1 MIAGSSP
8 ASSSSKQRRSLWS
21 DRQARR
27 LVLGQMAALRGGR
40 ILLHEPCGTQ
50 TLGTPDTAFR
60 ESIECEVTIH
70 NPRVYGRMLWG
81 VSLGAAEGYIDGEW
95 EVDDLTNLIRL
106 FVRNE
111 SLLMSMDTGL
121 ARVANWGAQAWH
133 WLRKNTPGGSRRN
146 IAAHYDLGN
155 DFFRLFLDE
164 TMMYSSGIFPHSEA
178 SLHEASVEKIDRVC
192 RKLRLSPRDHLL
204 EIGTGWGGFAL
215 HAAGTYGCRITT
227 TTISDEQHSFA
238 TRRIAEAGLCDR
250 VRVLKCDYRHLE
262 GEYDKIAS
270 IEMIEAVGHE
280 FLDMFFRKCGQLLK
294 PDGMMLLQG
303 IVMFEQRYQAYLKA
317 TDFIQR
323 YVFPGGCLPTVSA
336 LTGAA
341 ARTSDLYPLH
351 LEDFAEHYARTLR
364 CWRERF
370 ETRLDEVRQLGF
382 DDRFIRIWT
391 YYFCYCEAAFQERY
405 IGLSQL
411 MLAKSGW
418 RGDPID
424 VGHPV
429 EQTTVRP
436 PRRFQIS
443 ERD

>member
-1 MIAGSSP
+1 
-8 ASSSSKQRRSLWS
+8 
-21 DRQARR
+21 
-27 LVLGQMAALRGGR
+27 MAALRGGR

-50 TLGTPDTAFR
+50 TLGTPDSAFQD
-60 ESIECEVTIH
+60 SIECEVTIH

-81 VSLGAAEGYIDGEW
+81 GSLGAGEGYIDGEW

-111 SLLMSMDTGL
+111 SLLMSMDTGM

-164 TMMYSSGIFPHSEA
+164 TMMYSSGIFPHPEA

-192 RKLRLSPRDHLL
+192 RKLRLSSRDHLL

-227 TTISDEQHSFA
+227 TTISEEQHSFA
-238 TRRIAEAGLCDR
+238 TRRIAEAGLADR

-262 GEYDKIAS
+262 GQYDKIAS
-270 IEMIEAVGHE
+270 IEMIEAVGHQ
-280 FLDMFFRKCGQLLK
+280 FFDTFFRKCGELLK
-294 PDGMMLLQG
+294 PDGLMLLQG
-303 IVMFEQRYQAYLKA
+303 IVMFEQRYQAYLKS

-341 ARTSDLYPLH
+341 ARTTDLYPLH
-351 LEDFAEHYARTLR
+351 MEDFAEHYARTLR

-370 ETRLDEVRQLGF
+370 ETRLEEVRGLGF
-382 DDRFIRIWT
+382 DERFIRIWT

-411 MLAKSGW
+411 MLAKAGW

-424 VGHPV
+424 VGRPV
-429 EQTTVRP
+429 EPATVRP
-436 PRRFQIS
+436 QRRFQIS

>member
-1 MIAGSSP
+1 MIASPLP
-8 ASSSSKQRRSLWS
+8 ASSLQSRLPSRWR
-21 DRQARR
+21 DRQARK
-27 LVLGQMAALRGGR
+27 LVLNQMGSVRGGR
-40 ILLHEPCGTQ
+40 ILLNEPGGTQ
-50 TLGTPDTAFR
+50 LLGNVEA
-60 ESIECEVTIH
+60 ESQDPLDCEVTIH

-81 VSLGAAEGYIDGEW
+81 GSLGAGEGYIDGEW

-121 ARVANWGAQAWH
+121 ARVANWGAQVWH
-133 WLRKNTPGGSRRN
+133 WLRKNTPVGSRRN

-164 TMMYSSGIFPHSEA
+164 TMMYSSGIFPRPEA

-192 RKLRLSPRDHLL
+192 RKIRLSPRDHLL

-227 TTISDEQHSFA
+227 TTISEEQHAFA
-238 TRRIAEAGLCDR
+238 QRRIADAGLSDR
-250 VRVLKCDYRHLE
+250 VRVLKCDYRNIE
-262 GEYDKIAS
+262 GQYDKIAS

-280 FLDMFFRKCGQLLK
+280 FFDTFFRKCGQLLK
-294 PDGMMLLQG
+294 PDGLMLLQG
-303 IVMFEQRYQAYLKA
+303 IMMFEQRYQAYLRA

-370 ETRLDEVRQLGF
+370 EERLDEVRRLGF
-382 DDRFIRIWT
+382 DERFIRIWK

-411 MLAKSGW
+411 ILAKSGW
-418 RGDPID
+418 RGEPIE
-424 VGHPV
+424 VGRPV
-429 EQTTVRP
+429 EPTMARP
-436 PRRFQIS
+436 HRRFQIS